1 MTSKIE
7 VGSEV
12 VRSSGTQKMRVL
24 GFREIDGRQHA
35 RCGWQDEE
43 GLTRSQQFTLAN
55 WRWRLIAARLAT
67 RGRRAASRMP
77 KAGKTGRRGA
87 PRR

>member
-35 RCGWQDEE
+35 RCGWQDEK
-43 GLTRSQQFTLAN
+43 GLTRSQQFHVGELALAVDRGPVGDP
-55 WRWRLIAARLAT
+55 WAAGGL
-67 RGRRAASRMP
+67 
-77 KAGKTGRRGA
+77 
-87 PRR
+87 